1 MRTLTLNRPKKL
13 NALTIQMVDRLLKR
27 FLAYEKDPNVKLVIL
42 KARGPAFCAGGD
54 AAAVAHFMTSG
65 KRAYATKFY
74 TTQLKMD
81 YAMATFKK
89 TQVSLINGIVMGGG
103 AGASMHGKFRVVTEN
118 AVFAMPETSLG
129 LCPDVGASHFLSRLP
144 GSFGEYLGLT
154 GARLDAAELVA
165 CGLATHFVLSPNLPL
180 LEEALKTVDSSDPAA
195 ISAVIDEFAL
205 RPRLKDDSPYRRL
218 DIINKCFSKGTVEEI
233 LAALENEAAKEVVDE
248 LDQWLVAAIKS
259 LKRASPVALKVSLE
273 SIRIGRT
280 QDIGECLIREYRM
293 ISHAVVR
300 TISNDFYEGCRA
312 ILIEKDRKPKWG
324 PAKLELVT
332 REMVAKHFAVVD
344 NEEWEELQLP
354 IRSDGLPTPI
364 RAKL

>member
-1 MRTLTLNRPKKL
+1 MRTLTLNRPKNL

-74 TTQLKMD
+74 TTQQKMD
-81 YAMATFKK
+81 YVMATFKK
-89 TQVSLINGIVMGGG
+89 AQVSLINVIVMGGG

-165 CGLATHFVLSPNLPL
+165 CGLATHFNLPL

-195 ISAVIDEFAL
+195 ISAVIDDFAL
-205 RPRLKDDSPYRRL
+205 RPRLKDDSPYRRWAISQQLDSQREMDRTPNASMTLIFLL

-233 LAALENEAAKEVVDE
+233 LAAL
-248 LDQWLVAAIKS
+248 
-259 LKRASPVALKVSLE
+259 
-273 SIRIGRT
+273 IRIGRT
-280 QDIGECLIREYRM
+280 QDIGQCLIREYRM
-293 ISHAVVR
+293 ISHAATR
-300 TISNDFYEGCRA
+300 TISNDFYE
-312 ILIEKDRKPKWG
+312 WG

-332 REMVAKHFAVVD
+332 REMVANHFAVVD
-344 NEEWEELQLP
+344 DEEWEELQLA